1 MTARPGI
8 VCATDLRVRSNF
20 ALNRAVHLA
29 RQTGARLTLVHAVDA
44 RRSAPRVRAQ
54 VNRAYVQLLSMV
66 DQTFGSAAAALSR
79 SIVAAATSPPRA
91 TDIVVRAGGPLDV
104 IVKVATEVDADLVVL
119 AAPQRRRLDSIFGT
133 TAERLLRA
141 MQRPVLVVHRRTTF
155 SYRRVSMAVD
165 LSNASLPLIQAAARL
180 GMLERAETTLLHA
193 TAPPLEGMLKT
204 VGVEEQAIDDY
215 KQGWQDDARARLRA
229 MLTAAE
235 MDVER
240 TRILV
245 RTEPPAEA
253 IRRVIEEARPD
264 LLTIGASRWF
274 LIKRLLMG
282 SVADSVLRSAMCDL
296 LVIPQR
302 IVPRRVMDPVD
313 PRPLAAPSGA

>member
-66 DQTFGSAAAALSR
+66 DRTFGSAAA
-79 SIVAAATSPPRA
+79 A

>member
-1 MTARPGI
+1 MTVRARI

-20 ALNRAVHLA
+20 ALNRAAQLA

-66 DQTFGSAAAALSR
+66 DQTFGSAAAA
-79 SIVAAATSPPRA
+79 

-104 IVKVATEVDADLVVL
+104 IAKVATEIDADLVVL

-165 LSNASLPLIQAAARL
+165 LSNASLPMIQAAARL

-204 VGVEEQAIDDY
+204 VGVEEHAIDDY
-215 KQGWQDDARARLRA
+215 RQGWQDDARMRLQA

-245 RTEPPAEA
+245 RTELPAAA
-253 IRRVIEEARPD
+253 IQRVIEEERPD

-274 LIKRLLMG
+274 LIKRLLIG
-282 SVADSVLRSAMCDL
+282 SVADKVLRTAMCDV

-302 IVPRRVMDPVD
+302 IVTPRAEGPVD
-313 PRPLAAPSGA
+313 PRPLAEASGA

>member
-66 DQTFGSAAAALSR
+66 DQTFGSAAA
-79 SIVAAATSPPRA
+79 A

>member
-1 MTARPGI
+1 MTARARI

-20 ALNRAVHLA
+20 ALNRAVQLA

-66 DQTFGSAAAALSR
+66 DRTFGSAAA
-79 SIVAAATSPPRA
+79 A

-165 LSNASLPLIQAAARL
+165 LSNASLPMIQAAARL

-215 KQGWQDDARARLRA
+215 KQGWQDDARARLQA

-235 MDVER
+235 MDIER

-245 RTEPPAEA
+245 RTEPPAAA
-253 IRRVIEEARPD
+253 IQRVIEEERPD

-274 LIKRLLMG
+274 LIKRLLIG
-282 SVADSVLRSAMCDL
+282 SVADRVLRTAMCDV

-302 IVPRRVMDPVD
+302 IVPRR
-313 PRPLAAPSGA
+313 AAVRSIRLTQKLTP

>member
-1 MTARPGI
+1 MTARSRI

-20 ALNRAVHLA
+20 ALNRAVQLA

-66 DQTFGSAAAALSR
+66 DRTFGSAAAA
-79 SIVAAATSPPRA
+79 
-91 TDIVVRAGGPLDV
+91 DIVVRAGGPLDV

-165 LSNASLPLIQAAARL
+165 LSNASLPMIQAAARL

-193 TAPPLEGMLKT
+193 TAPPLAGMLKT
-204 VGVEEQAIDDY
+204 VGVEEQAIADY
-215 KQGWQDDARARLRA
+215 KQGWQDDARVRLQA

-235 MDVER
+235 MDIER

-245 RTEPPAEA
+245 RTEPPAAA
-253 IRRVIEEARPD
+253 ILRVIEEERPD

-274 LIKRLLMG
+274 LIKRLLIG
-282 SVADSVLRSAMCDL
+282 SVADKVLRTSMCDV

-302 IVPRRVMDPVD
+302 IVPRRAEGPVE
-313 PRPLAAPSGA
+313 PQPLAASSGA

>member
-1 MTARPGI
+1 MTARARI

-20 ALNRAVHLA
+20 ALNRAVQLA

-66 DQTFGSAAAALSR
+66 DRTFGSAAA
-79 SIVAAATSPPRA
+79 A

-165 LSNASLPLIQAAARL
+165 LSNASLPMIQAAARL

-215 KQGWQDDARARLRA
+215 KQGWQDDARARLQA

-235 MDVER
+235 MDIER

-245 RTEPPAEA
+245 RTEPPAAA
-253 IRRVIEEARPD
+253 IQRVIEEERPD

-274 LIKRLLMG
+274 LIKRLLIG
-282 SVADSVLRSAMCDL
+282 SVADRVLRTAMCDV

-302 IVPRRVMDPVD
+302 IVPRRAAGPVD
-313 PRPLAAPSGA
+313 PPDAKTHTLMC

>member
-1 MTARPGI
+1 

-20 ALNRAVHLA
+20 ALNRAVQLA

-54 VNRAYVQLLSMV
+54 VNRAYVQLLSLV
-66 DQTFGSAAAALSR
+66 DRTFGSAAA
-79 SIVAAATSPPRA
+79 A

-104 IVKVATEVDADLVVL
+104 IAKVATEVDADLVVL

-165 LSNASLPLIQAAARL
+165 LSNASLPMIQAAARL

-215 KQGWQDDARARLRA
+215 KQGWQDDARARLQT

-235 MDVER
+235 MDIER

-245 RTEPPAEA
+245 RTEPPAAA
-253 IRRVIEEARPD
+253 IQRVIEEQRPD

-274 LIKRLLMG
+274 LIKRLLIG
-282 SVADSVLRSAMCDL
+282 SVADSVLRTAMCDV

-302 IVPRRVMDPVD
+302 IVSRRAVDPVD
-313 PRPLAAPSGA
+313 PRPLAAQTGV

>member
-1 MTARPGI
+1 MTARARI

-66 DQTFGSAAAALSR
+66 DQTFGSAAA
-79 SIVAAATSPPRA
+79 A

>member
-1 MTARPGI
+1 
-8 VCATDLRVRSNF
+8 VRSTF

-29 RQTGARLTLVHAVDA
+29 RQAGARLTLVHAVDA

-66 DQTFGSAAAALSR
+66 DRTFGSAAA
-79 SIVAAATSPPRA
+79 A

-104 IVKVATEVDADLVVL
+104 IVKVATEIDADLVVL
-119 AAPQRRRLDSIFGT
+119 AAPQRRRLDSVFGT

-155 SYRRVSMAVD
+155 SYRRVSMALD
-165 LSNASLPLIQAAARL
+165 LSNASLPMIQAAARL

-215 KQGWQDDARARLRA
+215 KQGWQEDARVRLQA

-235 MDVER
+235 LDIQR

-245 RTEPPAEA
+245 RTEPPAAA
-253 IRRVIEEARPD
+253 IQRVIEEERPD

-274 LIKRLLMG
+274 LIKRLLIG
-282 SVADSVLRSAMCDL
+282 SVADRVLRIAMCDV

-302 IVPRRVMDPVD
+302 IVPRRAAGPAD
-313 PRPLAAPSGA
+313 PRPLAAPTSA

>member
-1 MTARPGI
+1 
-8 VCATDLRVRSNF
+8 
-20 ALNRAVHLA
+20 
-29 RQTGARLTLVHAVDA
+29 
-44 RRSAPRVRAQ
+44 
-54 VNRAYVQLLSMV
+54 MV
-66 DQTFGSAAAALSR
+66 DQTFGSAAA
-79 SIVAAATSPPRA
+79 A

>member
-1 MTARPGI
+1 MTVRAQI

-20 ALNRAVHLA
+20 ALNRAVQLA

-44 RRSAPRVRAQ
+44 RRSEPRVRAQ

-66 DQTFGSAAAALSR
+66 DQTFGSAAAA
-79 SIVAAATSPPRA
+79 

-104 IVKVATEVDADLVVL
+104 IAKVATEVDADLVVL

-141 MQRPVLVVHRRTTF
+141 VQRPVLVVHRRTTF
-155 SYRRVSMAVD
+155 NYRRVSMAVD
-165 LSNASLPLIQAAARL
+165 LSNASLPMIQAAARL

-204 VGVEEQAIDDY
+204 VGVEAQAIDDY
-215 KQGWQDDARARLRA
+215 KVGWQDDARARLQA

-235 MDVER
+235 MDIER

-245 RTEPPAEA
+245 RTEPPAAA
-253 IRRVIEEARPD
+253 IQRVIEEERPD

-274 LIKRLLMG
+274 LIKRLLIG
-282 SVADSVLRSAMCDL
+282 SVADQVLRTAMCDV

-302 IVPRRVMDPVD
+302 IVPLRRT
-313 PRPLAAPSGA
+313 A

>member
-1 MTARPGI
+1 MTARSRI

-20 ALNRAVHLA
+20 ALNRAVQLA

-66 DQTFGSAAAALSR
+66 DRTFGSAAAADS
-79 SIVAAATSPPRA
+79 
-91 TDIVVRAGGPLDV
+91 VVRAGGPLDV

-165 LSNASLPLIQAAARL
+165 LSNASLPMIQAAARL

-193 TAPPLEGMLKT
+193 TAPPLAGMLKT
-204 VGVEEQAIDDY
+204 VGVEEQAIADY
-215 KQGWQDDARARLRA
+215 KQGWQDDARVRLQA

-235 MDVER
+235 MDIER

-245 RTEPPAEA
+245 RTEPPAAA
-253 IRRVIEEARPD
+253 ILRVIEEERPD

-274 LIKRLLMG
+274 LIKRLLIG
-282 SVADSVLRSAMCDL
+282 SVADKVLRTSMCDV

-302 IVPRRVMDPVD
+302 IVPRRAEGPVE
-313 PRPLAAPSGA
+313 PQPLAASSGA

>member
-1 MTARPGI
+1 MTARAQI
-8 VCATDLRVRSNF
+8 VCATDLRVRSTF

-66 DQTFGSAAAALSR
+66 DRTFGSAAA
-79 SIVAAATSPPRA
+79 A

-119 AAPQRRRLDSIFGT
+119 AAPQRRRLDSVFGT

-155 SYRRVSMAVD
+155 SYRRVSMALD
-165 LSNASLPLIQAAARL
+165 LSNASLPMIQAAARL

-215 KQGWQDDARARLRA
+215 KQGWQEDARVRLQA

-235 MDVER
+235 LDIQR

-245 RTEPPAEA
+245 RTEPPAAA
-253 IRRVIEEARPD
+253 IQRVIEEERPD

-274 LIKRLLMG
+274 LIKRLLIG
-282 SVADSVLRSAMCDL
+282 SVADRVLRIAMCDV

-302 IVPRRVMDPVD
+302 IVPRRAAGPAD
-313 PRPLAAPSGA
+313 PRPLAAPTSA

>member
-1 MTARPGI
+1 MTARARI
-8 VCATDLRVRSNF
+8 VCATDLRVRSTF
-20 ALNRAVHLA
+20 ALNRAVQLA

-66 DQTFGSAAAALSR
+66 DRTFGSAAA
-79 SIVAAATSPPRA
+79 A
-91 TDIVVRAGGPLDV
+91 TDIVVRAGGPLEV
-104 IVKVATEVDADLVVL
+104 IVKVATEVDAALVVL
-119 AAPQRRRLDSIFGT
+119 AAPQRRRLDSVFGT

-155 SYRRVSMAVD
+155 SYRRVSMALD
-165 LSNASLPLIQAAARL
+165 LSNASLPMIQAAARL

-215 KQGWQDDARARLRA
+215 KQGWQNDARVRLQA

-235 MDVER
+235 LDIQR

-245 RTEPPAEA
+245 RTEPPAAA
-253 IRRVIEEARPD
+253 IQRVIEEERPD

-274 LIKRLLMG
+274 LIKRLLIG
-282 SVADSVLRSAMCDL
+282 SVADRVLRTAMCDV

-302 IVPRRVMDPVD
+302 IVPRRAAGPAD
-313 PRPLAAPSGA
+313 PRPLTAPTGA